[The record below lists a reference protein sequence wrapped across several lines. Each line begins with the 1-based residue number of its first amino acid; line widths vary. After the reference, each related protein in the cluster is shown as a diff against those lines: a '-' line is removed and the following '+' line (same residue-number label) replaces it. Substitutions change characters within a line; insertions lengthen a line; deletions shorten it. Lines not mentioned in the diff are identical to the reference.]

1 MAKFLLLLP
10 LLLLSLLRPSDALAQ
25 ACYCT
30 TPWQPNSIYGGNTC
44 TANADCWACQ
54 PGAYSPSWQQAFCG
68 GGYTPPP
75 PPPPTCTTTFTEKTE
90 SCPVNY
96 SGIKRYKQ
104 ETKTCT
110 DGQVTNYGWQLY
122 SDSCTPNPPS
132 CIPSTDQKTESCG
145 LNFSGQKTYTKQNLC
160 PDPYGSPVQGS
171 WVLTSNTCVQDP
183 PSCRTTIQTQTLQ
196 CQAGYTGSITQ
207 MQTSTCPNP
216 YGQPVMGPWTTTT
229 NTCVKSVTNPTNISS
244 PVSPVSPLNPTSVVS
259 PTATAVTMPSV
270 SAPQQ
275 MQTPQDVGAALPP
288 GQVSATTS
296 TTESAPQ
303 SQTSTATSAAPTAG
317 SSAPQT
323 SATGGAKETPK
334 NEIRPKLSIGGLN
347 PAMTLEIF
355 IKPGIIQP
363 NVFPTLNIGAD
374 LPQDIRQNHQFLM
387 ELLSGHLPDQSEMF
401 NKMAKDA
408 IELEQ

>member
-1 MAKFLLLLP
+1 
-10 LLLLSLLRPSDALAQ
+10 
-25 ACYCT
+25 
-30 TPWQPNSIYGGNTC
+30 
-44 TANADCWACQ
+44 
-54 PGAYSPSWQQAFCG
+54 
-68 GGYTPPP
+68 
-75 PPPPTCTTTFTEKTE
+75 
-90 SCPVNY
+90 
-96 SGIKRYKQ
+96 
-104 ETKTCT
+104 
-110 DGQVTNYGWQLY
+110 
-122 SDSCTPNPPS
+122 
-132 CIPSTDQKTESCG
+132 
-145 LNFSGQKTYTKQNLC
+145 
-160 PDPYGSPVQGS
+160 
-171 WVLTSNTCVQDP
+171 
-183 PSCRTTIQTQTLQ
+183 
-196 CQAGYTGSITQ
+196 
-207 MQTSTCPNP
+207 
-216 YGQPVMGPWTTTT
+216 MGPWTTTT

-270 SAPQQ
+270 SVPQQ
-275 MQTPQDVGAALPP
+275 TQTPQDVSAPMAPA
-288 GQVSATTS
+288 QVNATTP
-296 TTESAPQ
+296 TESPPP
-303 SQTSTATSAAPTAG
+303 SQTSTATSDVPKAG

-334 NEIRPKLSIGGLN
+334 NEVRPKLSIGGLN